1 MGIGMTTKLL
11 NAIYDSGTIP
21 EDLAKSVFIALP
33 KIPGATECELHRT
46 ISLMSHITKV
56 LLRVLMLRMRKS
68 LRPEIAKTQFGFVP
82 DKGTRNA
89 IFTLSMLME
98 RCIEVQKYLYICFI
112 DYSKAFDKVKHEKL
126 FETLNQLDIDGKD
139 LRVLRNLYWDQTAAV
154 RVDGE
159 LSEYTN
165 IKRGVR
171 QGCVMSPDLFN
182 LYSEVILRNLDESEG
197 LKANGENLNNLRY
210 ADDTSLLAGSEEDLQ
225 RLLNIVVEESEKLGL
240 SLNVKKTECMVVSKK
255 KNNPE
260 CKLFS
265 KGEQIRQVQ
274 KFKYLGYTLTSD
286 GKCRTEIKKRIAI
299 AKASFQKMST
309 ILKNRNISFSTKLRV
324 LKTCV
329 VYTFIW
335 MRNLDNNCRNK
346 KNLEAAEMWFYRRML
361 RISWKEK
368 RTNESILVETIQ
380 ERSLINTIRKRQ
392 LKFLGHICRHKGL
405 EFLSLTGKIEG
416 TRSRGRQ
423 KITFLE
429 SLSSF
434 VTGNNKD
441 NIALLRMTEDKDR
454 WRIMIAD
461 VCSRQGI

>member
-1 MGIGMTTKLL
+1 MQAENVLPLL
-11 NAIYDSGTIP
+11 KCI
-21 EDLAKSVFIALP
+21 
-33 KIPGATECELHRT
+33 
-46 ISLMSHITKV
+46 IS
-56 LLRVLMLRMRKS
+56 
-68 LRPEIAKTQFGFVP
+68 E
-82 DKGTRNA
+82 KGD
-89 IFTLSMLME
+89 
-98 RCIEVQKYLYICFI
+98 ICFI

-126 FETLNQLDIDGKD
+126 FEMLNQLDVDGKD

-260 CKLFS
+260 CKE
-265 KGEQIRQVQ
+265 EQIRQVQ

-309 ILKNRNISFSTKLRV
+309 ILK
-324 LKTCV
+324 
-329 VYTFIW
+329 
-335 MRNLDNNCRNK
+335 
-346 KNLEAAEMWFYRRML
+346 
-361 RISWKEK
+361 
-368 RTNESILVETIQ
+368 
-380 ERSLINTIRKRQ
+380 
-392 LKFLGHICRHKGL
+392 
-405 EFLSLTGKIEG
+405 IEIYHF
-416 TRSRGRQ
+416 Q
-423 KITFLE
+423 P
-429 SLSSF
+429 
-434 VTGNNKD
+434 N
-441 NIALLRMTEDKDR
+441 
-454 WRIMIAD
+454 
-461 VCSRQGI
+461 

>member
-1 MGIGMTTKLL
+1 M
-11 NAIYDSGTIP
+11 
-21 EDLAKSVFIALP
+21 
-33 KIPGATECELHRT
+33 
-46 ISLMSHITKV
+46 
-56 LLRVLMLRMRKS
+56 
-68 LRPEIAKTQFGFVP
+68 
-82 DKGTRNA
+82 
-89 IFTLSMLME
+89 
-98 RCIEVQKYLYICFI
+98 
-112 DYSKAFDKVKHEKL
+112 
-126 FETLNQLDIDGKD
+126 LNQLDIDGKD

-165 IKRGVR
+165 IKRGVK

-182 LYSEVILRNLDESEG
+182 LYNEVILRNLDESEG

-274 KFKYLGYTLTSD
+274 KFKCLGYTLTCD

-299 AKASFQKMST
+299 VRASFQKMST
-309 ILKNRNISFSTKLRV
+309 ILKNRNISFLTRLRV
-324 LKTCV
+324 LKTYVWSILLYKCETWTITV
-329 VYTFIW
+329 ET
-335 MRNLDNNCRNK
+335 K
-346 KNLEAAEMWFYRRML
+346 KSLKAAEMWFYRKMV

-368 RTNESILVETIQ
+368 RTNESILEETNQ

-423 KITFLE
+423 RITFLD

-441 NIALLRMTEDKDR
+441 NIALLRMTEDRDR
-454 WRIMIAD
+454 WRIMIVE